1 MSDISSIL
9 ITTCR
14 EFRDKQTNYLNI
26 LKSNSSRLKPQIEA
40 LLKEPRRFTDTSY
53 EQQVNTIE
61 AIYRNINRV
70 NELLSTI
77 IEKSVQ
83 IMEVLDNDKELFD
96 AYMPQLNNKQI
107 STLAHLTRLAVNK
120 FPKETLDALPPP
132 VDTVFRGSY
141 GGNKRKT
148 MRRNR
153 RPVRRA
159 VTAAAVM

>member
-1 MSDISSIL
+1 MSRI
-9 ITTCR
+9 ITTYS
-14 EFRDKQTNYLNI
+14 EFRDKQTNYLNQLI
-26 LKSNSSRLKPQIEA
+26 NDRKRLKTLIEEGV
-40 LLKEPRRFTDTSY
+40 LKDPHRFTDIAY
-53 EQQVNTIE
+53 DRRVKAIE
-61 AIYRNINRV
+61 TTYQNINRV
-70 NELLSTI
+70 NEILSTI
-77 IEKSVQ
+77 IENSVQ
-83 IMEVLDNDKELFD
+83 IMEVLDDNKKIFE

-107 STLAHLTRLAVNK
+107 STLAYLTRVAVSNL
-120 FPKETLDALPPP
+120 PKETLDALPPP